1 MARPRKRGLET
12 VQSGAEKRIKT
23 EEVPVAGE
31 LRESEPIL
39 ISDQQFVQ
47 LCHGDQL
54 DKVSACLT
62 LGVSVGAVSEGLRV
76 GCEAGRSAVVS
87 LLGRRE
93 GVEVNCPDQ
102 RGWTAAHHASYRGHT
117 ECLRILQQMEA
128 VDWRSRNSDGLT
140 PLHFLISRTDSRPS
154 GSEIEDVAG
163 HEEIVE
169 QESVPE
175 ESDRKTEDPE
185 NTADLKTVDPENK
198 TDLKTEDPENK
209 TDLKTEDPESKADM
223 KTEDPENNTDM
234 KTEDPENKTD
244 NSAEICQQELS
255 AEVLS
260 NPTILGEIFRHLVPS
275 DIKTVALVNRR
286 WREEVERP
294 TLWTWATVTLRTRN
308 FKERF
313 YSKRFQVISRVDCE
327 RLHGGQL
334 SKLFE
339 VNDLNL
345 TEITI
350 GPVCNRRTRKT
361 APRTLSQARV
371 QTKAMFHSI
380 AQSQDMKL
388 KKLDVIDYISLRK
401 LSPERLL
408 HLPQAVV
415 RLEEICLP
423 NLRSEQAESV
433 FTAIGQSDDLRLK
446 RLSVGVMEFSRVSPG
461 VLARGLIRLENF
473 HYGIRFGS
481 GSGSEVMTKE
491 QGLAVIAAIAES
503 EDLKLRS
510 LALQRGF
517 YPRGYGCT
525 DGIAPRVLSQAVVK
539 LEEISLEGI
548 STEQAESIFTAIAES
563 EDITLRDLYMS
574 GDFWTVSPSVFA
586 QAVSRLEEIDLG
598 IDKVSN
604 EQLEALCSSVVETR
618 DLKLKKLTGNFDLTS
633 VPAEV
638 LCQVKRKVTV
648 TEVHWPPRPRRN

>member
-23 EEVPVAGE
+23 EDVPGAGE
-31 LRESEPIL
+31 LRESEQIM

-47 LCHGDQL
+47 LCQVDQL
-54 DKVSACLT
+54 EKISACLT

-76 GCEAGRSAVVS
+76 GCEAGRSAVVA

-117 ECLRILQQMEA
+117 ECLRILEQMEA
-128 VDWRSRNSDGLT
+128 VDWRRRNSDGLS

-154 GSEIEDVAG
+154 GSEIEDVAD

-175 ESDRKTEDPE
+175 ESDRKT
-185 NTADLKTVDPENK
+185 LGPENK
-198 TDLKTEDPENK
+198 ADMKEEDPENK
-209 TDLKTEDPESKADM
+209 CDMETEDPEI
-223 KTEDPENNTDM
+223 KTDL

-244 NSAEICQQELS
+244 NSAEIRQQELS

-260 NPTILGEIFRHLVPS
+260 NPTILGAIFRHLVPS
-275 DIKTVALVNRR
+275 DIKTAALVNRR
-286 WREEVERP
+286 WREEVERT

-313 YSKRFQVISRVDCE
+313 HSKRFQVISRVDCE

-339 VNDLNL
+339 VSDLNL

-350 GPVCNRRTRKT
+350 GPVCNLRTRKT

-371 QTKAMFHSI
+371 QTEAMFNSI

-388 KKLDVIDYISLRK
+388 KKLDVSDYISLRK
-401 LSPERLL
+401 LSAGRLL
-408 HLPQAVV
+408 HLPQAIV

-433 FTAIGQSDDLRLK
+433 FTAIGQSEDLRLK

-510 LALQRGF
+510 LALKRGL

-525 DGIAPRVLSQAVVK
+525 DGIEPRVLSQAVVK
-539 LEEISLEGI
+539 LEEISLGGI
-548 STEQAESIFTAIAES
+548 STEQAESIFTTIAES
-563 EDITLRDLYMS
+563 EDIKLRALYVS

-586 QAVSRLEEIDLG
+586 QAVSSLEQIDLG